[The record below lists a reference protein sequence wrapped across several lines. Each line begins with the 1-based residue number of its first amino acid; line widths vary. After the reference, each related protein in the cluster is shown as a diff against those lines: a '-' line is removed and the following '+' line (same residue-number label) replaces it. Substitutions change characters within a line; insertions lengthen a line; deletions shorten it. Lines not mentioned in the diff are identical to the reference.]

1 MERTSSSGGEVLF
14 LLTLTGWDEC
24 CGGIEDKRLW
34 NVSRRRRTG
43 GAAAAAGGGNKLA
56 ISAVTIVRRSSASVD
71 GGIFKIPPLLRYNEW
86 PLSSFFALG
95 SPLIVF
101 VDLALFYCSF
111 APYSPQLWT
120 DSAGAAI
127 IPIT

>member
-43 GAAAAAGGGNKLA
+43 GAAAAAAAGGGNKLA
-56 ISAVTIVRRSSASVD
+56 ISAVTIVRRPSASVD

-86 PLSSFFALG
+86 PLSSLV
-95 SPLIVF
+95 L
-101 VDLALFYCSF
+101 L
-111 APYSPQLWT
+111 
-120 DSAGAAI
+120 
-127 IPIT
+127 